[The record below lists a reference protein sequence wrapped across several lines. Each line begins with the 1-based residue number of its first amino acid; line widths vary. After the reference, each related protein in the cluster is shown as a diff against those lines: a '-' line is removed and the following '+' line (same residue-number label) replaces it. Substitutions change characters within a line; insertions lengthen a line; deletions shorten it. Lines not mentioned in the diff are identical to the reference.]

1 MTAIINKQS
10 ESLHARIPQEILQ
23 DLDSI
28 ASSLGRSR
36 NWVFNEAIKQY
47 VDVQKWQIELI
58 NQRLTQ
64 SEKPNARFIS
74 HSEIIK
80 NQEKRLKSKLKI

>member
-23 DLDSI
+23 DLDNI
-28 ASSLGRSR
+28 ASNLGRSR

-47 VDVQKWQIELI
+47 IDVQKWQIDLI
-58 NQRLTQ
+58 SQRLIQ
-64 SEKPNARFIS
+64 SEKPNAKFIS
-74 HSEIIK
+74 HHEIIK